1 LLAPTLT
8 CAATA
13 LTTDDIAGGNWH
25 HHARQGEPE
34 TRNRLWSPAPTLTC
48 AATVSTRPA
57 APSPPGHHHQ
67 AREGLTMCDPR
78 FWIEVLIVILRIFSA
93 GLSS

>member
-1 LLAPTLT
+1 M
-8 CAATA
+8 AAGIVNEQ
-13 LTTDDIAGGNWH
+13 D
-25 HHARQGEPE
+25 
-34 TRNRLWSPAPTLTC
+34 
-48 AATVSTRPA
+48 TVG
-57 APSPPGHHHQ
+57 PPGQPTGAKRVAAFHHQ